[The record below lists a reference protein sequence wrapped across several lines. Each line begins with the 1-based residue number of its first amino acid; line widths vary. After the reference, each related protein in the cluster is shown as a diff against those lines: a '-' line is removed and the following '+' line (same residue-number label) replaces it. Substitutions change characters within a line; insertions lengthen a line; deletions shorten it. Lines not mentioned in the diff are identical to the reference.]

1 MNSTRMNWLDIA
13 RLSAAF
19 SIIGIHTTTDPQ
31 GKAFA
36 DFEMTERIFP
46 VLMRTTSELASTEF
60 FILLSLFLLAFKLD
74 RRPMPYLATI
84 KQQVRRLLVPFVFW
98 TVFYAFF
105 VLIKANAFG
114 YLDPMLEKLVSS
126 KTWVDYFLL
135 GKSQYHM
142 HFIPTIFLIFLFHPI
157 FKLALK
163 TPILGLLV
171 IPFLIFNINMSTW
184 IWGNITDKTTLE
196 YSVRAI
202 KVLSYIGYGFVAY
215 SILGLWQKKLDE
227 ELSKQLFFFGLVVI
241 SLLFIIKLTHAAQSI
256 EAGSYIP
263 KVGIIYYAHG
273 LLPICL
279 MLIFLGSQYFNWPEK
294 VNNWSKYTFGT
305 YLIHPAVIDVIDVL
319 IKNNDLAPYQLVI
332 FKYSATLSIVL
343 LISVVISKI
352 PLFAWTIGLGPLPFE
367 KIKTNSPSVD
377 IAENNNEKKPDIPV
391 LN

>member
-1 MNSTRMNWLDIA
+1 MNTARMNWLDIA

-19 SIIGIHTTTDPQ
+19 SIIGIHTTTDTQ
-31 GKAFA
+31 GKAFF
-36 DFEMTERIFP
+36 DYEITERIFP
-46 VLMRTTSELASTEF
+46 VLMRTVSELASTEF
-60 FILLSLFLLAFKLD
+60 FILLSLFLLAFKLE
-74 RRPMPYLATI
+74 RRPMPYLATM
-84 KQQVRRLLVPFVFW
+84 KQQVRRLLVPFAFW

-114 YLDPMLEKLVSS
+114 YFDPMLAKLASS
-126 KTWVDYFLL
+126 KTWLDYFLL

-163 TPILGLLV
+163 APILGLLV
-171 IPFLIFNINMSTW
+171 VPFLIFNITMSTW
-184 IWGNITDKTTLE
+184 LWGNITDRTTLE

-202 KVLSYIGYGFVAY
+202 KVLSYIGYGFAAY
-215 SILGLWQKKLDE
+215 SILGLWQSKLDK
-227 ELSKQLFFFGLVVI
+227 ELSKQLLLFALVLI

-256 EAGSYIP
+256 EVGSYIP
-263 KVGIIYYAHG
+263 KVGMIYYAHG

-279 MLIFLGSQYFNWPEK
+279 ILIFLGSQHFHWPDK
-294 VNNWSKYTFGT
+294 VSNWSKFTFGT
-305 YLIHPAVIDVIDVL
+305 YLIHPAVIDVIDIL

-343 LISVVISKI
+343 LISVLISKI
-352 PLFAWTIGLGPLPFE
+352 PLIAWTIGLGPLPFE
-367 KIKTNSPSVD
+367 KSETKLISEKDGETNHK
-377 IAENNNEKKPDIPV
+377 NKPDTPV